1 MPTKEELQARMEKA
15 RAVKAANIEAAKA
28 KPKITAPWRPAKK
41 LDIPQDLKTPGR
53 RYRFVNSKAE
63 GNELKKRQEGWEFDT
78 EILAKMQERGL
89 LPARRA
95 LNDGT
100 PLDTHYTIR
109 EMVLMWMPE
118 EMAEARNEYYR
129 DRGNRAQRGF
139 KETFASQNPDVAVYG
154 DSKEERELRKI

>member
-15 RAVKAANIEAAKA
+15 RAVRMANIAAAKD
-28 KPKITAPWRPAKK
+28 KPKSTIPWQPARK
-41 LDIPQDLKTPGR
+41 LDIPADLKTPGR
-53 RYRFVNSKAE
+53 RYRFVNSKSE

-129 DRGNRAQRGF
+129 DRGTRAQRGF

-154 DSKEERELRKI
+154 DNKEEREFRKI